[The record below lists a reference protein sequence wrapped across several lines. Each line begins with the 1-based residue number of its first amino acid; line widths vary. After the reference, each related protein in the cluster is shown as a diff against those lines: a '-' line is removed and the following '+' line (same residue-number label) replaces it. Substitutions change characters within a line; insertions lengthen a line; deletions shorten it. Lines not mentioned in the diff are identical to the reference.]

1 MTGLLTGS
9 WAMGSRVEGF
19 ASNVKLSVKH
29 TIILNEGWMFA
40 VDPEGKLTP
49 ESVRSVRDVRK
60 ARAGLPWEAQFPDL
74 INYDGAAWYWR
85 SFRIPRMLA
94 GKRIILRFDAAD
106 YEAKVWL
113 NSVELGSHEGGYTPF
128 EFDVTGIVKFD
139 EENELMVR
147 VYDPQDCSEIP
158 NGKQSHYCNIGG
170 LWQGVSLLIR
180 GKVYVHSAFI
190 VPGVD
195 NSRIRVRIILSHVE
209 EAPEDGLRLTLK
221 VSPSGEKK
229 VIKVVKGEPVYDV
242 EIPIRGVRLW
252 SPDSPFL
259 YRLEIVLSG
268 EGVEDTCFVDFGMR
282 KIEVCENR
290 ILLNGEPI
298 YLIGALDQDFY
309 PDVIYGTPS
318 EEMLRNQFL
327 KAKELGLNFLRT
339 HIKIPCQNYLE
350 WADRIGIMLWIDFPS
365 FYRFTFEAR
374 ERMRRELEEWVWR
387 DFNHP
392 SVFCW
397 CLVNEEWGVPLAEE
411 EEARRW
417 LKEMWCLVK
426 RLDPTRLVVDN
437 SPANAGHV
445 VSDIEDQHVYK
456 AIPDHAREFEDWV
469 EDFSKHPAWTF
480 RFPESER
487 RGLEPLMVSEFG
499 NWGLPD
505 VEEVLRYYDWR
516 DPYWF
521 NQASYGG
528 PIRTGINEFYRL
540 GLDEA
545 YGSLKKLA
553 EAAQKHQLDSLKF
566 EVETMRLH
574 PEIVGYVI
582 TQFTDLNS
590 ESNGLMDMCR
600 GEKILHRFLRFF
612 QAQDV
617 VVIRP
622 GKWSYIEGEEAKVK
636 IYVSR
641 FSAIEPKAV
650 EWWVENIPVGGVL
663 KLTGVERACC
673 VEAGEVCFRI
683 PEIGEPGK
691 LTVWARLLDN
701 NEREVC
707 RNYQEVLVLPAWS
720 VKTSRRIS
728 VFGADASMLEKIRE
742 IGLTIVEPGESSVAV
757 SLGVNENVLKFAE
770 KGGRVLFL
778 LEGSEAG
785 SIVFGGLRL
794 VERREKGRWGDWC
807 TAFLWLK
814 KDVANRLFYEGHLGM
829 PFIECIPSMVLEG
842 LNPRNSRS
850 AFGGVFVGWI
860 REPAATILPVKIGA
874 GIAVLCTFRLMK
886 NLVKDPV
893 STALFCSLVDMM
905 FSEKLY
911 AAVNQ

>member
-1 MTGLLTGS
+1 MSTILMGNWAIGS
-9 WAMGSRVEGF
+9 QVEGF

-29 TIILNEGWMFA
+29 VITLNEDWMFA
-40 VDPEGKLTP
+40 VDPEGNLTP
-49 ESVRSVRDVRK
+49 ETVRSVRDVRK
-60 ARAGLPWEAQFPDL
+60 AKAGLPWEAQFSDL
-74 INYDGAAWYWR
+74 TNYDGVAWYWR
-85 SFRIPRMLA
+85 SFRIPRMLK
-94 GKRIILRFDAAD
+94 GKRIILRFDAVD

-113 NSVELGSHEGGYTPF
+113 NGVELGSHEGGYTPF
-128 EFDVTGIVKFD
+128 EFDVTNIVKLD
-139 EENELMVR
+139 EDNDLMVR

-170 LWQGVSLLIR
+170 LWQGVCLLIR
-180 GKVYVHSAFI
+180 EKVYVHSAFI
-190 VPGVD
+190 VPEVD
-195 NSRIRVRIILSHVE
+195 NSRIRVRIILSHIE
-209 EAPEDGLRLTLK
+209 EAPEDGLRLTLR
-221 VSPSGEKK
+221 VSPGGEE
-229 VIKVVKGEPVYDV
+229 KVVKVFKGEPVYDV
-242 EIPIRGVRLW
+242 EMPIRGVRLW
-252 SPDSPFL
+252 SPDFPSL
-259 YRLEIVLSG
+259 YRLEILLSG
-268 EGVEDTCFVDFGMR
+268 EDVDDTCFVDFGMR
-282 KIEVCENR
+282 KVEVRENR

-298 YLIGALDQDFY
+298 YLMGALDQDFY

-318 EEMLRNQFL
+318 DEMLRNQFL

-339 HIKIPCQNYLE
+339 HIKIPCPNYLE
-350 WADRIGIMLWIDFPS
+350 WADRLGIMLWIDFPS
-365 FYRFTFEAR
+365 FYRFTVKAR
-374 ERMRRELEEWVWR
+374 ERMRRQLEEWVWR

-392 SVFCW
+392 SIFCW

-417 LKEMWCLVK
+417 LKETWHLVK

-437 SPANAGHV
+437 SPANAGHI
-445 VSDIEDQHVYK
+445 VSDVEDQHVYM

-487 RGLEPLMVSEFG
+487 RGFEPLMVSEFG

-505 VEEVLRYYDWR
+505 VEEILRYYDWK

-528 PIRTGINEFYRL
+528 PIRTGINEFFRL

-622 GKWSYIEGEEAKVK
+622 GKWSYIEGEEARVK

-641 FSAIEPKAV
+641 FSDIEPKAV
-650 EWWVENIPVGGVL
+650 EWWVENTPVGGVL
-663 KLTGVERACC
+663 KPVSIEKACC
-673 VEAGEVCFRI
+673 AEVGEASFRI
-683 PEIGEPGK
+683 PEAEFPGK
-691 LTVWARLLDN
+691 LTIWARLLD
-701 NEREVC
+701 EHGRETC
-707 RNYQEVLVLPAWS
+707 RNYQEILVLPYQS
-720 VKTSRRIS
+720 VRSSGKIS
-728 VFGADASMLEKIRE
+728 VFGADESVMEKIRE
-742 IGLTIVEPGESSVAV
+742 IGLTIVKPSEPNVAV
-757 SLGVNENVLKFAE
+757 SLGVNKDAIVFAE

-778 LEGSEAG
+778 LEDCGAG
-785 SIVFGGLRL
+785 SAIPGGIRL
-794 VERREKGRWGDWC
+794 VDRREKGRWGDWC

-814 KDVANRLFYEGHLGM
+814 KEVTSRLFYEGHLGM
-829 PFIECIPSMVLEG
+829 PFIECIPKMVLEG
-842 LNPRNSRS
+842 INTKDARKAL
-850 AFGGVFVGWI
+850 GGIFVGWM
-860 REPAATILPVKIGA
+860 REPAATILPVKTGT
-874 GIAVLCTFRLMK
+874 GIAVLCTFRLVK
-886 NLVKDPV
+886 NLVKDPI
-893 STALFCSLVDMM
+893 STALFCSLIDLM
-905 FSEKLY
+905 FSEKLSG
-911 AAVNQ
+911 V